1 MTITHMKR
9 VRSEE
14 KVNTFSRN
22 LEQKRPRIYD
32 PLEAESEV
40 SDLRETG
47 KVDAFIQKTLNRSNA
62 TDVTDKKLRRKVV
75 MLDNPTR
82 KKKIKTLNTIKH
94 SNVRPPNHEDRN
106 VDKLLSFSDC
116 GILHCMW
123 KEYARKILSSSKK
136 KKVAEQLYRADL
148 HGAIVRIVRSRDPS
162 LVSLAGV
169 VVRETTNT
177 FDIVTPDSETRTI
190 NKQGSEFYIQLD
202 SVYAILRGDSMM
214 INARRTGDSGKRK
227 GRREHK

>member
-1 MTITHMKR
+1 MKR
-9 VRSEE
+9 VRGEE
-14 KVNTFSRN
+14 KVNTISRK

-32 PLEAESEV
+32 PLEAELKV
-40 SDLRETG
+40 SDMRETG
-47 KVDAFIQKTLNRSNA
+47 KVDAFIQKTLNRLNA
-62 TDVTDKKLRRKVV
+62 SDVTDKKLRRKVV

-82 KKKIKTLNTIKH
+82 KKKLKTPVNMIKN

-123 KEYARKILSSSKK
+123 KEYARKIFSSSNK

-202 SVYAILRGDSMM
+202 SMYAILRGDSMM
-214 INARRTGDSGKRK
+214 INARRTGSSGVRK

>member
-1 MTITHMKR
+1 MKR
-9 VRSEE
+9 VRGEE
-14 KVNTFSRN
+14 KVNTISKK

-32 PLEAESEV
+32 PLEAELKV

-47 KVDAFIQKTLNRSNA
+47 KVDAFIQKTLNRLNA
-62 TDVTDKKLRRKVV
+62 SDVTDKKLRRKVV

-82 KKKIKTLNTIKH
+82 QKKKLKTPVNTIKN

-123 KEYARKILSSSKK
+123 KEYARKIFSSSNK